1 MNLSKTIR
9 NEARLDS
16 RRFAKSTICRIV
28 YDGLLP
34 NILSL
39 AKQLNVLN
47 NDIAIIDA
55 TGYCPITKSIV
66 VIPVTKVKYLT
77 EKYNN
82 YLSGIAELS
91 KIGTA
96 DSQKSATVEHLEAY
110 TTLISDIKTVLM
122 QTLQMVSLENVQM
135 PGGIEAGLDPKFYD
149 IAIEQ
154 DTRQSTIGRYI
165 RRNKT

>member
-47 NDIAIIDA
+47 NDIAVIDS
-55 TGYCPITKSIV
+55 TGYCPLTKSIV
-66 VIPVTKVKYLT
+66 VVPVTKVKYLT
-77 EKYNN
+77 EKYNE
-82 YLSGIAELS
+82 YLSGISEIA
-91 KIGTA
+91 KIG
-96 DSQKSATVEHLEAY
+96 DSNKTTVEHLEAY
-110 TTLISDIKTVLM
+110 TALVSDIKTTLM

-135 PGGIEAGLDPKFYD
+135 PGGIEAGLDPKLYD

-154 DTRQSTIGRYI
+154 DSRQSTIGRYV